1 MCILLK
7 LCILLPIVDWSMGRQ
22 CLSSNRNVD
31 KCEDWKKMSIL
42 VADLVG
48 RSTVDDIDKVETK
61 SNMLTLLIR
70 AASSVIGRSTNTLK
84 NLIVN
89 GLVLL
94 TQTVSFKRLKM
105 LKL

>member
-7 LCILLPIVDWSMGRQ
+7 IFFLLIIVERTICEQ
-22 CLSSNRNVD
+22 CLSSNRNVN
-31 KCEDWKKMSIL
+31 KCENWKKMSVF

-61 SNMLTLLIR
+61 SNLLTLLIR
-70 AASSVIGRSTNTLK
+70 AASGVIGRSTNVLK
-84 NLIVN
+84 ILIVN

-94 TQTVSFKRLKM
+94 TQTVSFK
-105 LKL
+105 